1 MASLSWGVEGKGSE
15 TKVFMHDIV
24 ILPAPVVEA
33 VKSADVGSGEFELVK
48 SEDLGEGGES
58 LEEVRGRKGP
68 LRAFVQQDGV
78 WEEVLCSVT
87 HDGDMATA
95 MAFVVKGKS

>member
-1 MASLSWGVEGKGSE
+1 M
-15 TKVFMHDIV
+15 FMHDIV

-33 VKSADVGSGEFELVK
+33 VKSVDFESGEAEG
-48 SEDLGEGGES
+48 GEVEVVEGES
-58 LEEVRGRKGP
+58 LEEVRKRKGP
-68 LRAFVQQDGV
+68 LRAFVQQDGA